1 MSRRVLITG
10 GSGFVGQWLSRL
22 MLEQGAT
29 VFGGSIE
36 GRPTHGVLTPSE
48 LDAIRWLPLDVSSA
62 EATRRAVVDSA
73 PEAVVHLAGI
83 AFPPDANA
91 DPLRT
96 YDVNALGAMRLL
108 HALSEAVGGGGGGA
122 APGLRVLIIGTAEQ
136 YGPHPNNDY
145 PIKETAELRP
155 LTPYAGSK
163 AAQELLALQ
172 AGRSTKLQ
180 VICTRSFN
188 HSGAGHG
195 VEYLLPALVRR
206 ALPLAKGGG
215 TLSMGNGSPVRDY
228 LHVAD
233 VVSAYALLLQ
243 RGQSGEIYNVCSGH
257 GVAVKELAERVLK
270 RLGISATIVEEPTL
284 VRPSDIPILIGDNA
298 KLRAA
303 TGWKP
308 QRNIDDIIDDL
319 IHAASR

>member
-22 MLEQGAT
+22 MLEEGAL
-29 VFGGSIE
+29 VFAGSIE
-36 GRPTHGVLTPSE
+36 GRPAPGVLSPSE
-48 LDAIRWLPLDVSSA
+48 LGAIQWLPLDVSSSD
-62 EATRRAVVDSA
+62 ETTRAVVESA

-91 DPLRT
+91 DPMRT
-96 YDVNALGAMRLL
+96 YDVNTLGALRLL
-108 HALSEAVGGGGGGA
+108 QALSA
-122 APGLRVLIIGTAEQ
+122 AGSAGNKRPRVLVVGTAEQ
-136 YGPHPNNDY
+136 YGPHADGDFPL
-145 PIKETAELRP
+145 KESAALRP
-155 LTPYAGSK
+155 VSAYAGSK

-172 AGRSTKLQ
+172 AGRTTNLD

-195 VEYLLPALVRR
+195 ADYLLPALVRR
-206 ALPLAKGGG
+206 ALPLTKGGG
-215 TLSMGNGSPVRDY
+215 TLALGNGAPVRDY

-243 RGQSGEIYNVCSGH
+243 RGESGEIYNVCSGR
-257 GVAVKELAERVLK
+257 GITVKALAERVLQ
-270 RLGISATIVEEPTL
+270 RLGVSAAIVEDPTL
-284 VRPSDIPILIGDNA
+284 VRPSDIPVLIGDNT
-298 KLRAA
+298 KLKAA
-303 TGWKP
+303 TGWAP
-308 QRNIDDIIDDL
+308 RRSIDDIIDDL